1 MSPYNYVANNPILLI
16 DPNGE
21 EISPVAM
28 FEEYF
33 RKNLEEDGNEEYM
46 KEYLK
51 EYQGFKYTIK

>member
-21 EISPVAM
+21 GISPVAM

-46 KEYLK
+46 KEY
-51 EYQGFKYTIK
+51 QGFKYPIK